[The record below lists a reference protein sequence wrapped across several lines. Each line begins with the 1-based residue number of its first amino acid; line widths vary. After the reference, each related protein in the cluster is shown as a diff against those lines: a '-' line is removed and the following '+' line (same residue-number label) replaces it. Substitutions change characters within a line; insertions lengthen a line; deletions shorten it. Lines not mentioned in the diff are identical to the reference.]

1 MRISFLLFL
10 LLPIYLFGQHQIE
23 GKVIDEKT
31 EKYEMMTSFQDQ
43 FNVEL
48 ILLNNMKIHTL

>member
-1 MRISFLLFL
+1 MN
-10 LLPIYLFGQHQIE
+10 
-23 GKVIDEKT
+23 KVSNRKEIDEKT
-31 EKYEMMTSFQDQ
+31 EKYQQKMMTSFLDK